1 MKVLCVLVLVLVVC
15 ALLHRGDAICPGV
28 CQDSSDSCGG
38 SYHGGLCPGGSNVEC
53 CEESTKCVGQC
64 QDSSIL
70 SCSGGQ
76 YFSGFCPGSDSVMCC
91 MNPTGTYGVDLDV
104 GGSVSDFQCLKGAG
118 VDFMIVRCYHSYGAP
133 DTNAPIALA
142 NAASAN
148 ITRRDVYMFPCPL
161 CGTSGASQ
169 VQDAVSAL
177 QDANANFTMFW
188 FDIEGGSQYWST
200 DISFN
205 QQFFEDMMNEAAKLQ
220 IQTGVYTNLN
230 EWTPIMGSSYTGGSK
245 LPLWYA
251 AYQTPP
257 QENFDDYNP
266 FGGWSAPAAKQY
278 AGDAV
283 LCGIDLDLNWVPA

>member
-1 MKVLCVLVLVLVVC
+1 MTSN
-15 ALLHRGDAICPGV
+15 DA
-28 CQDSSDSCGG
+28 Q
-38 SYHGGLCPGGSNVEC
+38 
-53 CEESTKCVGQC
+53 
-64 QDSSIL
+64 
-70 SCSGGQ
+70 
-76 YFSGFCPGSDSVMCC
+76 
-91 MNPTGTYGVDLDV
+91 
-104 GGSVSDFQCLKGAG
+104 
-118 VDFMIVRCYHSYGAP
+118 CYHSYGAP

-148 ITRRDVYMFPCPL
+148 ITRRDVYMVWIGPRSIHDALSSCCTLSALHSVNADGALFSQALRQNGEEYMGAGSIVPSPLCDVVRNACIHLAASQFPCPL

-230 EWTPIMGSSYTGGSK
+230 EW
-245 LPLWYA
+245 
-251 AYQTPP
+251 
-257 QENFDDYNP
+257 
-266 FGGWSAPAAKQY
+266 
-278 AGDAV
+278 
-283 LCGIDLDLNWVPA
+283 